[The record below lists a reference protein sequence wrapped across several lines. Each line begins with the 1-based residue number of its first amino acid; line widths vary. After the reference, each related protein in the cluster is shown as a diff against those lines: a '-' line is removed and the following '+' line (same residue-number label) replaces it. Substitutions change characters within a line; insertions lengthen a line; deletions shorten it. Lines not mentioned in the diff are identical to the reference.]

1 MNFFSMTLK
10 HLFFFIFL
18 WRKYLEAHIQQNNI
32 FADNLENG
40 FCTCQGTEILHL
52 INCNDVV

>member
-1 MNFFSMTLK
+1 MIFFSMALE
-10 HLFFFIFL
+10 HLFSILL
-18 WRKYLEAHIQQNNI
+18 WRKYLEAPIQQNI

-40 FCTCQGTEILHL
+40 FCLYQFTEILPL